1 MEKLI
6 SIASSKNNLYEVDNF
21 LQSIFSE
28 YGIDK
33 RMHFNIYLTLSEAIN
48 NAIQH
53 GNQFDSTKFVN
64 VYFLQSISSYEFI
77 IEDEGSG
84 FDITKVPDP
93 TNNENIRKESGR
105 GLFLMKTYTDS
116 FEVMNNGRIVKLIF
130 NKHCD

>member
-6 SIASSKNNLYEVDNF
+6 SIPSSKNNLYEFDNF
-21 LQSIFSE
+21 LQSIFNE

-53 GNQFDSTKFVN
+53 GNHFDSTKFVN
-64 VYFLQSISSYEFI
+64 IYFFQSNNSYEFI

-84 FDITKVPDP
+84 FDINQVPDP
-93 TNNENIRKESGR
+93 TSIENIRKESGR
-105 GLFLMKTYTDS
+105 GLFLMKTYSDS
-116 FEVMNNGRIVKLIF
+116 FEVKNNGRIIKLIF
-130 NKHCD
+130 NKHSD

>member
-33 RMHFNIYLTLSEAIN
+33 CMHFNIYLTLSEAIN

-64 VYFLQSISSYEFI
+64 VYFLQSSSSYEFI

-93 TNNENIRKESGR
+93 ISTENIRKESGR

>member
-64 VYFLQSISSYEFI
+64 VYFLQSSSSYEFI

-93 TNNENIRKESGR
+93 ISTENIRKESGR